1 MPSVTVRYKS
11 DSTYAQ
17 EIISDKHL
25 TICDE
30 PVERGGDGLGP
41 STYELLLGALG
52 SCTAITLLMYAR
64 RHEWD
69 LASVSVHVTF
79 RREESEEDDKNIRS
93 EIIESEIELTG
104 DLSAEQ
110 RERLLEIS
118 GRCPVHRTLS
128 SPPTII
134 ERLAPAP
141 A

>member
-11 DSTYAQ
+11 DTTYAQ
-17 EIISDKHL
+17 EIISDKHV

-30 PVERGGDGLGP
+30 PAERGGAGLGP
-41 STYELLLGALG
+41 GTYELLLGALG

-69 LASVSVHVTF
+69 LASVSINISF
-79 RREESEEDDKNIRS
+79 RREESEADDKNLRR
-93 EIIESEIELTG
+93 EIIESEIELIG
-104 DLSAEQ
+104 DLSEEQ
-110 RERLLEIS
+110 RERLLEIA

-134 ERLAPAP
+134 DRLKAAPA
-141 A
+141 